1 MAQLI
6 AADCDDSVVD
16 ILSLRRANAAAT
28 LTIGPSRDIR

>member
-16 ILSLRRANAAAT
+16 ILPLPRANAAAT
-28 LTIGPSRDIR
+28 LTIGRFRDIR